1 LLKRDGVRILVSEL
15 TDVQF
20 KVELEFFVAL
30 LAFERVVVQ
39 LNSVEAKG
47 EHWWKAAD
55 ALAHELSGFRLTGL
69 ALDAI
74 EFFKAKQ
81 FFQRLLNAFLAL
93 YCQHQI

>member
-1 LLKRDGVRILVSEL
+1 MLKGDCVRILVSEL

-20 KVELEFFVAL
+20 EGELEFVVDL

-39 LNSVEAKG
+39 LNSVEAEG
-47 EHWWKAAD
+47 EHWREAAD

-69 ALDAI
+69 ALYAI
-74 EFFKAKQ
+74 EFFKTKQ
-81 FFQRLLNAFLAL
+81 FFQRLLNTFLAF